1 MYFVL
6 WMAVSILLNV
16 IQKLCSK
23 IKSQTAACNVKHCIS
38 VSFHFYSSFACSL
51 FLSSSLFLTFS
62 FAIFCVPQFSFV
74 LQCHR
79 LWILW
84 YVIRLFEFS
93 LPFPCPSAH
102 LQFFISRS
110 NALSFSDICV
120 FFDRYPFYFPSF
132 FSSIR
137 LFIRFRKL
145 IVRNRTVA
153 RESILSLCRLSICL
167 LLAAKSLSKRL
178 KTDTECLFNNFYL
191 LFYNALISMNADQ
204 K

>member
-1 MYFVL
+1 MQYSVFRISVL
-6 WMAVSILLNV
+6 FFNV
-16 IQKLCSK
+16 I
-23 IKSQTAACNVKHCIS
+23 V
-38 VSFHFYSSFACSL
+38 
-51 FLSSSLFLTFS
+51 
-62 FAIFCVPQFSFV
+62 
-74 LQCHR
+74 
-79 LWILW
+79 
-84 YVIRLFEFS
+84 FEFFDMLFAS
-93 LPFPCPSAH
+93 SNSHSHAIPCPSAH

-167 LLAAKSLSKRL
+167 LLAAKSLSKRM

-191 LFYNALISMNADQ
+191 LFLQCIDFYECRSKIV
-204 K
+204 